1 MKCFVLSFF
10 LYFLWIY
17 DVIIVIRVYYQ
28 KWW

>member
-1 MKCFVLSFF
+1 MFCAVFF